1 MVEPERRSLPVSCLA
16 LEGWPDLARPDVL
29 VLEERVQI
37 EQVSTLLPLDE
48 AAPYA
53 RSAPESGSA
62 WALPPGTW
70 KPTAALKRTGLADA

>member
-48 AAPYA
+48 AARVLA
-53 RSAPESGSA
+53 RRRKAGA
-62 WALPPGTW
+62 RGHFPPG
-70 KPTAALKRTGLADA
+70 PGSLRLP